1 MEINKNMIARIQFMN
16 AYGKYVFM
24 CRKFNDENHMNNFIT
39 YVSKKYS
46 YTLDEVWY

>member
-1 MEINKNMIARIQFMN
+1 MNATIQFMN
-16 AYGKYVFM
+16 AYGKYVTM
-24 CRKFNDENHMNNFIT
+24 SSKFNDQLHLDNFIK